1 MKQRYLEHFV
11 LRILEV
17 LGTNIIVI
25 VYHIQCR
32 LTVATVSL
40 LLAMPHHEGKRRG
53 GGGVRATILRR
64 IPSLFLND
72 A

>member
-40 LLAMPHHEGKRRG
+40 LPATPRGEAEGAGAACGLPYFAGFLAY
-53 GGGVRATILRR
+53 
-64 IPSLFLND
+64 F
-72 A
+72 